1 MPIEEI
7 ASGLFRIIGKL
18 IGQVFLELIF
28 EIILKGPGYIIVKLF
43 SKNKEKEPSETPVF
57 IVGVLFW
64 VVIALIAFV
73 VMKYVVK

>member
-18 IGQVFLELIF
+18 IGQVFLEVIL
-28 EIILKGPGYIIVKLF
+28 EIILKGPGYIIIKLF
-43 SKNKEKEPSETPVF
+43 SKNKAKEPSETTAF
-57 IVGVLFW
+57 IVGILFW
-64 VVIALIAFV
+64 AVIALIVFV